1 MIRRLSSAD
10 SGFAATLDALL
21 HFDNSTDE
29 AIEKTVAEILAR
41 VRREGDPAVQQHR
54 HLPRETPPRM
64 SVAALLG
71 TANVPFCGKST
82 PRVVSWAV
90 MRY

>member
-41 VRREGDPAVQQHR
+41 VRLEGDPAVLDYPRRFDNPEPGSMAEHE
-54 HLPRETPPRM
+54 LPRAELRNALDRHPPSQRQ
-64 SVAALLG
+64 
-71 TANVPFCGKST
+71 P
-82 PRVVSWAV
+82 P
-90 MRY
+90 